1 MDLVK
6 YPPDTTDFSPLLTRI
21 KGMNPDIVHFW
32 YNGDSTLTA
41 FPQALKLE
49 VAPAYFLFGVDPG
62 IYQERQLK
70 SDKPVTMSCVP
81 VCWGSSPYPVVQDYF
96 KKYFELGASKG
107 PQSSVSLLYYD
118 YFFMY
123 AKALEEV
130 GSIDQPDAVVDAL
143 LKMNYQ
149 GVVSPVPLTFN
160 PHHQVT
166 FATEVCLVKPGTS
179 DQFNCTV
186 EQPPPA
192 PPPGDTGG

>member
-1 MDLVK
+1 ML
-6 YPPDTTDFSPLLTRI
+6 
-21 KGMNPDIVHFW
+21 
-32 YNGDSTLTA
+32 
-41 FPQALKLE
+41 
-49 VAPAYFLFGVDPG
+49 
-62 IYQERQLK
+62 
-70 SDKPVTMSCVP
+70 
-81 VCWGSSPYPVVQDYF
+81 GSSPYPVVQDYF
-96 KKYFELGASKG
+96 KKYFDLGASKG

-130 GSIDQPDAVVDAL
+130 GSIDKPDAIVDAL
-143 LKMNYQ
+143 LKMSYQ

-160 PHHQVT
+160 AHHQVT